1 MTAPST
7 ISASSSDPSPHVAAA
22 HDKILIVDF
31 GSQVTQLIAR
41 RVREEGVYS
50 EIVPFNKAEAAFA
63 AMKPKAVILS
73 GGPASVLDDDA
84 PSAPLSILNAG
95 VPVLGICYGEQ
106 TMAKQLGGIVEG
118 GHHREFGRAQIE
130 ITDDCA
136 LFDGVWEKGGK
147 YDVWMSHGDRVTK
160 LPEGFRGVAKAAGS
174 PISVIAD
181 DKRKFY
187 AMQFHP
193 EVVHTPDGAKLIRN
207 FVRKVA
213 GLKGDWTMRAFRE
226 EAIDKIRAQV
236 GSGRVICGL
245 SGGVDSAVAAVLIH
259 EAIGDQL
266 TCVFVDHGLL
276 RKDEAATVV
285 ELFRH
290 HYNIPL
296 VHVDA
301 EKLFLGELAGVS
313 DPELKRKTIGRL
325 FIDVFDAEAKKIGGA
340 DYLAQGTLYPDV
352 IESVSFTGGPSVT
365 IKSHHNVGGLPERMH
380 MQLVEP
386 LRELFKDEVRVL
398 GRELGLPEIFV
409 GRHPFPGPGL
419 AIRCPGEITQ
429 EKLEI
434 LRNADAVYIDQIRK
448 AGLYDKIWQAFAVLL
463 PVKTVGVMGDGRTY
477 EYVVGLRAVTST
489 DGMTADFYSF
499 EMSFLGETATRIINE
514 VKGVNRVVY
523 DITSKPPGTIEW
535 E

>member
-1 MTAPST
+1 MTA
-7 ISASSSDPSPHVAAA
+7 AQKARESSSPHVASA

-41 RVREEGVYS
+41 RVREEGVYC
-50 EIVPFNKAEAAFA
+50 EIVPFQKAEAAFRE
-63 AMKPKAVILS
+63 MKPKGVILS
-73 GGPASVLDDDA
+73 GGPASVLDDNA
-84 PSAPLSILNAG
+84 PAAPMAILNAG

-106 TMAKQLGGIVEG
+106 TMARQLGGTVEG
-118 GHHREFGRAQIE
+118 GHHREFGRATIE
-130 ITDDCA
+130 VTDDCA
-136 LFDGVWEKGGK
+136 LFDGVWQKGGR

-160 LPEGFRGVAKAAGS
+160 LPHGFRAVARAPGS

-181 DKRKFY
+181 DGRKFY

-193 EVVHTPDGAKLIRN
+193 EVVHTPDGAKLLRN

-213 GLKGDWTMRAFRE
+213 GLSGDWTMHAFRE
-226 EAIDKIRAQV
+226 EAIEKIRAQV
-236 GSGRVICGL
+236 GKARVICGL

-276 RKDEAATVV
+276 RKNEAETVV
-285 ELFRH
+285 DLFRH

-301 EKLFLGELAGVS
+301 SKQFLGELEGVT
-313 DPELKRKTIGRL
+313 DPEVKRKTIGRL
-325 FIDVFDAEAKKIGGA
+325 FIDVFEAEAKRIGGA

-365 IKSHHNVGGLPERMH
+365 IKSHHNVGGLPARMN
-380 MQLVEP
+380 MKLVEP
-386 LRELFKDEVRVL
+386 LRELFKDEVRAL

-419 AIRCPGEITQ
+419 AIRCPGDITR
-429 EKLEI
+429 EKLDI
-434 LRNADAVYIDQIRK
+434 LRNADAVYIDEIRK
-448 AGLYDKIWQAFAVLL
+448 AGLYDQIWQAFAVLL

-489 DGMTADFYSF
+489 DGMTADFF
-499 EMSFLGETATRIINE
+499 QFDMKFLGQVATRIINE

-523 DITSKPPGTIEW
+523 DVTSKPPGTIEW